1 MFGHGDRRSKKT
13 EIKRG
18 CNHEICRRLGKR
30 SQHYAGVSLPIQ
42 HNAVCQAFFAFYGW
56 RMNYYKF
63 HIGDYRRDTSH
74 LSLVEHGIYRQ
85 LIDQYYLSES
95 PLPEITKLMR
105 SLSIRTSDDER
116 SLASVLS
123 DFFEATD
130 GGYVH
135 KRCDLEI
142 DAFHQKSTK
151 ARESA
156 NERWDRLKKERD
168 ANAMQ
173 TQCEGN
179 ANHKPLTTN
188 QEPKEKK
195 EKTFLS
201 DSDEIRLSALLFSK
215 IKNRNPKH
223 KEPNFQSWGKHVDL
237 MLRVDKRTP
246 EEIERVICWCQEDLF
261 WQNNVLGTDK
271 LRKQFD
277 RLVLAMG
284 VVQKT
289 IKETVITDKS
299 GNAYSFQ

>member
-1 MFGHGDRRSKKT
+1 
-13 EIKRG
+13 
-18 CNHEICRRLGKR
+18 
-30 SQHYAGVSLPIQ
+30 
-42 HNAVCQAFFAFYGW
+42 
-56 RMNYYKF
+56 MNYYKF
-63 HIGDYRRDTSH
+63 HIGDYRRDTAH

-95 PLPEITKLMR
+95 PLPEIQKLMR
-105 SLSIRTSDDER
+105 SLSIRNADDER
-116 SLASVLS
+116 SLASVLG
-123 DFFEATD
+123 DFFELTD
-130 GGYVH
+130 CGYVH

-168 ANAMQ
+168 ANAMR

-201 DSDEIRLSALLFSK
+201 DSGEIRLSELLFSK

-223 KEPNFQSWGKHVDL
+223 KEPNFQAWGKHVDL
-237 MLRVDKRTP
+237 MLRMDKRTP
-246 EEIERVICWCQEDLF
+246 GEIERVINWCQEDLF
-261 WQNNVLGTDK
+261 WQNNILSTAK
-271 LRKQFD
+271 LREKFD
-277 RLVLAMG
+277 ALILKMPKVEQ
-284 VVQKT
+284 QKKTET
-289 IKETVITDKS
+289 ITAADGTRYE
-299 GNAYSFQ
+299 F